1 VGQGP
6 RLGARMSTRHKT
18 KRLSRRRAV
27 DKEAI
32 REHVRRECSEW
43 GVFPP
48 GLQAEL
54 FMIEMRKK

>member
-1 VGQGP
+1 
-6 RLGARMSTRHKT
+6 MSTRHKT